1 MRNVPSPQQLETAHL
16 EKLRS
21 QLASDIELLQ
31 QKEASLRAYEQRLR
45 GLIAQTPSGAAG
57 VAALSPTP
65 VVAAAP
71 AEAAMDYEYQPAAV
85 SGGQDLDAAW
95 EKYNR
100 AHALLEAA
108 RRGLVDD
115 RLSLRNYEESLHQ
128 READLARRE
137 AWLRVREN
145 ELATPAAESAPAPK
159 PKSKPS
165 FTAAPFLLA
174 KNLLSPRR
182 T

>member
-45 GLIAQTPSGAAG
+45 GLIARTPSGAAAP
-57 VAALSPTP
+57 V
-65 VVAAAP
+65 VVAAAD
-71 AEAAMDYEYQPAAV
+71 EAAMNYEYQPAAI

-145 ELATPAAESAPAPK
+145 ELATPATESAPAPK